1 MTRIGL
7 LSDTH
12 GLLDPRIFEHFDS
25 CDEIWHAGDIGSA
38 ELLQRLR
45 EFRPTRA
52 VFGNMDSGDVRYSL
66 SEFYRFRV
74 EDVNVLMT
82 HIGGY
87 PGHYNPWLIPW
98 FKKSLEAKQALQNAQ
113 INAPN
118 VQINAQMVHAP
129 YGEADRSSET
139 RKEMVHD
146 QIVNAPMV
154 NAPMVNAQMVHDQ
167 MVNAPYGEADR
178 SSETRKEMVN
188 VIDLFVCGHS
198 HILKVQYDPL
208 WKMLTLNPGAA
219 GKQGWQTVQT
229 LLRFTIDAARIDNL
243 EVIELSRS

>member
-12 GLLDPRIFEHFDS
+12 GLLDRRVFEHFKDV
-25 CDEIWHAGDIGSA
+25 DEIWHAGDIGSDMV
-38 ELLQRLR
+38 LHRLR
-45 EFRPTRA
+45 EFKPTRA
-52 VFGNMDSGDVRYSL
+52 VFGNMDSGEVRYSL

-98 FKKSLEAKQALQNAQ
+98 FRKSLEAKNAL
-113 INAPN
+113 
-118 VQINAQMVHAP
+118 INAQMSNDP
-129 YGEADRSSET
+129 INE
-139 RKEMVHD
+139 
-146 QIVNAPMV
+146 
-154 NAPMVNAQMVHDQ
+154 QMVHDQ
-167 MVNAPYGEADR
+167 
-178 SSETRKEMVN
+178 MVN

-208 WKMLTLNPGAA
+208 YKFLTMNPGAA
-219 GKQGWQTVQT
+219 GKQGWQPCQT
-229 LLRFTIDAARIDNL
+229 LLRFTIDGSKIDNL
-243 EVIELSRS
+243 EVIELERL